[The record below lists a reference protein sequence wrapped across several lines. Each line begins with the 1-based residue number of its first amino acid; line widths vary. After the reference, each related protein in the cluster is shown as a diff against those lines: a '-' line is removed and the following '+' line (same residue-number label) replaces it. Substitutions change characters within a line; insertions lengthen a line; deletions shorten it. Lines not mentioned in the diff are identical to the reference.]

1 MEDCLFCK
9 IINGEI
15 PSYKIFEDEWT
26 YSFLDISNDGNG
38 HILVVPKQ
46 HAANIFEVSEETL
59 AHVMHTVKLISKHL
73 TQNCGFS
80 GVNVINNNGKSA
92 EQSISHIHFHIL
104 PRKDDDEFTVFPSL
118 SKNELSIEEIC
129 ERLKV
134 K

>member
-9 IINGEI
+9 IVKGEI
-15 PSYKIFEDEWT
+15 PSYKIYEDEFV

-38 HILVVPKQ
+38 HILVMPKA
-46 HAANIFEVSEETL
+46 HFANIFETNEETL
-59 AHVMHTVKLISKHL
+59 WHIMHAVKLISKHL
-73 TQNCGFS
+73 IEDCGFS

-104 PRKDDDEFTVFPSL
+104 PRKDDDDFKVFPSL
-118 SKNELSIEEIC
+118 KKSELSLEEMC
-129 ERLKV
+129 EKLRV

>member
-9 IINGEI
+9 IIRGEI

-38 HILVVPKQ
+38 HILVVPKE
-46 HAANIFEVSEETL
+46 HADNIFQVSEEML
-59 AHVMHTVKLISKHL
+59 SHIMHTVKLISKHL
-73 TQNCGFS
+73 VENCGFS

-104 PRKDDDEFTVFPSL
+104 PRKDDDKFRVFPSL
-118 SKNELSIEEIC
+118 DKNELSIEELC
-129 ERLKV
+129 EKLKV

>member
-9 IINGEI
+9 IVKGEI
-15 PSYKIFEDEWT
+15 PSYKIFEDEFV

-38 HILVVPKQ
+38 HILVMPKI
-46 HAANIFEVSEETL
+46 HSANIFDTSEETL
-59 AHVMHTVKLISKHL
+59 SHIMHAIKLISKHL
-73 TQNCGFS
+73 VENCGFS

-104 PRKDDDEFTVFPSL
+104 PRKDDDDFKVFPSL
-118 SKNELSIEEIC
+118 RKNELSLEEMC
-129 ERLKV
+129 EKLKV